1 MTRLLDDPVSRK
13 NRISPWCGF
22 GCASGGFT
30 LIELLVAIGIMA
42 LMAGLSWRSLDGM
55 TKAQAQVQQ
64 RTDSVLALQAG
75 LAQWSVDLDAMVTPL
90 PQTLQTFALNWDGR
104 GLRMLRRSL
113 DTGTSELVVVA
124 WTSRNINGMG
134 QWLRWQSPLLRSRG
148 ELQAAWAQAAQWAQN
163 PGDAEKK
170 YEVRVSELERWQ
182 IFYYRRDA
190 WTNPLSSADAVVQA
204 GSAIGAAVDAN
215 LPDAVRLVLSLPVGE
230 GISGT
235 LTRDWIRPTLGGD
248 KS

>member
-1 MTRLLDDPVSRK
+1 MTRGLGTAVSGSVGRT
-13 NRISPWCGF
+13 NRISPL
-22 GCASGGFT
+22 CASGGFT

-75 LAQWSVDLDAMVTPL
+75 LAQWSADLDAITSL
-90 PQTLQTFALNWDGR
+90 PQTPALDWDGR
-104 GLRMLRRSL
+104 GFRILRRSL
-113 DTGTSELVVVA
+113 DTGTPELVVVA
-124 WTSRNINGMG
+124 WSSRNINGSV

-163 PGDAEKK
+163 PGDAEKNF
-170 YEVRVSELERWQ
+170 EVLVSELERWQ

-190 WTNPLSSADAVVQA
+190 WTNPLSS
-204 GSAIGAAVDAN
+204 GGAALQTGNLNPAAADTN
-215 LPDAVRLVLSLPVGE
+215 LPDGVRLILTLPVGN

-235 LTRDWIRPTLGGD
+235 LTRDWIQPTLAGR

>member
-1 MTRLLDDPVSRK
+1 MKGLVGKADSDRFGGK
-13 NRISPWCGF
+13 NRSSPLRVC
-22 GCASGGFT
+22 GGFT

-55 TKAQAQVQQ
+55 TKAQARVQQ
-64 RTDSVLALQAG
+64 RSDSVLALQAG
-75 LAQWSVDLDAMVTPL
+75 LAQWSVDLDAMVPL
-90 PQTLQTFALNWDGR
+90 PQTSALDWDGR
-104 GLRMLRRSL
+104 GFRILRSSL
-113 DTGTSELVVVA
+113 DTGSSELVVVA
-124 WTSRNINGMG
+124 WASRNIDGNV
-134 QWLRWQSPLLRSRG
+134 QWLRWQSPMLRSRA

-163 PGDAEKK
+163 PGDADKK

-190 WTNPLSSADAVVQA
+190 WTNPLSSGGVATPA
-204 GSAIGAAVDAN
+204 GTLNAAVADTN
-215 LPDAVRLVLSLPVGE
+215 LPDGVRLVLSLPIGE

-235 LTRDWIRPTLGGD
+235 LTRDWIRPTVGGG

>member
-1 MTRLLDDPVSRK
+1 MSRLLGTADTGLVSRK
-13 NRISPWCGF
+13 NRISPL
-22 GCASGGFT
+22 CAVGGFT

-75 LAQWSVDLDAMVTPL
+75 LAQWSADLDAIAPI
-90 PQTLQTFALNWDGR
+90 PQTPALDWDGR
-104 GLRMLRRSL
+104 GFRILRRSL
-113 DTGTSELVVVA
+113 ETGTSELVVVA
-124 WTSRNINGMG
+124 WASRTINGNV
-134 QWLRWQSPLLRSRG
+134 QWLRWQSPVLHSRG
-148 ELQAAWAQAAQWAQN
+148 ELQAVWAQAAQWAQN
-163 PGDAEKK
+163 PGDVDKK
-170 YEVRVSELERWQ
+170 YEVRVSQLERWQ

-190 WTNPLSSADAVVQA
+190 WTNPLSS
-204 GSAIGAAVDAN
+204 GGAAPQAAN
-215 LPDAVRLVLSLPVGE
+215 QSPAVADTNMPDGVRLVLSLPVAE

>member
-1 MTRLLDDPVSRK
+1 MSTVDAPRMGRKSRTGPLC
-13 NRISPWCGF
+13 SS
-22 GCASGGFT
+22 AGFT
-30 LIELLVAIGIMA
+30 LIELLVALGIMA
-42 LMAGLSWRSLDGM
+42 LMAGLSWRGLDGM
-55 TKAQAQVQQ
+55 TRAQAQVQQ
-64 RTDSVLALQAG
+64 RTDSVLTLQAG
-75 LAQWSVDLDAMVTPL
+75 LSQWSADLDAIAPL
-90 PQTLQTFALNWDGR
+90 PQTPALDWDGR
-104 GLRMLRRSL
+104 GLRILRRSL
-113 DTGTSELVVVA
+113 DIGSSELVVVA

-134 QWLRWQSPLLRSRG
+134 QWLRWQSPPLRSRG

-163 PGDAEKK
+163 PGEADKK
-170 YEVRVSELERWQ
+170 YEVRVSELEQWQ

-190 WTNPLSSADAVVQA
+190 WTNPLSSGDVAAQA
-204 GSAIGAAVDAN
+204 GNINPTVADTN

>member
-1 MTRLLDDPVSRK
+1 MTRRLGTADSGSVGQI
-13 NRISPWCGF
+13 NRISPM
-22 GCASGGFT
+22 CAAGGFT

-55 TKAQAQVQQ
+55 TRAQAQVQQ

-75 LAQWSVDLDAMVTPL
+75 LAQWSADLDAITPL
-90 PQTLQTFALNWDGR
+90 PQTPALDWDGR
-104 GLRMLRRSL
+104 GFRILRRSL
-113 DTGTSELVVVA
+113 DTGTPELVVVA
-124 WTSRNINGMG
+124 WSSRSINGVV
-134 QWLRWQSPLLRSRG
+134 QWLRWQSPLVRSRG

-170 YEVRVSELERWQ
+170 FEVLVSDLERWQ

-190 WTNPLSSADAVVQA
+190 WTNPLSSGGTALQSGILNPAAADT
-204 GSAIGAAVDAN
+204 N
-215 LPDAVRLVLSLPVGE
+215 LPDGVRLVLTLPVGN

-235 LTRDWIRPTLGGD
+235 LTRDWIQPTLAGR

>member
-1 MTRLLDDPVSRK
+1 MTRLLAADADPVGRK
-13 NRISPWCGF
+13 NRISPLCGF
-22 GCASGGFT
+22 GCGSGGFT

-64 RTDSVLALQAG
+64 RTDSVLTLQAG
-75 LAQWSVDLDAMVTPL
+75 LAQWSVDLDAMAQLPKTP
-90 PQTLQTFALNWDGR
+90 ALDWDGR
-104 GLRMLRRSL
+104 SLRILRRSL
-113 DTGTSELVVVA
+113 DTGTGELVVVA
-124 WTSRNINGMG
+124 WSSRNINGMG
-134 QWLRWQSPLLRSRG
+134 QWLRWQSPLLRSRS

-163 PGDAEKK
+163 PSDADKK

-190 WTNPLSSADAVVQA
+190 WTNPLSSADAVAQA

-215 LPDAVRLVLSLPVGE
+215 LPDGVRLVLSLPVGE

>member
-1 MTRLLDDPVSRK
+1 MTSLLADPVGRK
-13 NRISPWCGF
+13 NRIGPL
-22 GCASGGFT
+22 CASGGFT

-55 TKAQAQVQQ
+55 TRAQAQVQQ

-75 LAQWSVDLDAMVTPL
+75 LAQWSADLDAIAPL
-90 PQTLQTFALNWDGR
+90 PQTPALDWDGR
-104 GLRMLRRSL
+104 GLRILRRSL

-124 WTSRNINGMG
+124 WTSRNINAMG
-134 QWLRWQSPLLRSRG
+134 QWLRWQSPPLRSRG

-163 PGDAEKK
+163 PGDGDKK

-190 WTNPLSSADAVVQA
+190 WTNPLSSGDVAAQA
-204 GSAIGAAVDAN
+204 GNPAVTDTK

-230 GISGT
+230 GISGR
-235 LTRDWIRPTLGGD
+235 LTRDWIRTTLGGD

>member
-1 MTRLLDDPVSRK
+1 MTRLLGAANTDPVGRK
-13 NRISPWCGF
+13 NRISPLCRS

-30 LIELLVAIGIMA
+30 LIELLVALGIMA
-42 LMAGLSWRSLDGM
+42 LMAGLSWRGLDGM
-55 TKAQAQVQQ
+55 TRAQAQVQQ

-75 LAQWSVDLDAMVTPL
+75 LAQWSVDLDAIAPL
-90 PQTLQTFALNWDGR
+90 PQTPALDWDGR
-104 GLRMLRRSL
+104 GLRILRRSL

-134 QWLRWQSPLLRSRG
+134 QWLRWQSPPLRSRG
-148 ELQAAWAQAAQWAQN
+148 ELQAAWAQAAQWAEN
-163 PGDAEKK
+163 PGDADKK

-190 WTNPLSSADAVVQA
+190 WTHPLSSGGVEAQVGNISPAVADTH
-204 GSAIGAAVDAN
+204 

-230 GISGT
+230 GISGR

>member
-1 MTRLLDDPVSRK
+1 MTRLLGTADTDPVGRK
-13 NRISPWCGF
+13 NRISPL
-22 GCASGGFT
+22 CASGGFT

-64 RTDSVLALQAG
+64 RTDSVLTLQAG
-75 LAQWSVDLDAMVTPL
+75 LAQWSADLDAIAPL
-90 PQTLQTFALNWDGR
+90 PQTPALDWDGR
-104 GLRMLRRSL
+104 GLRILRRSL
-113 DTGTSELVVVA
+113 DTGTGELVVVA
-124 WTSRNINGMG
+124 WTSRNINGNG
-134 QWLRWQSPLLRSRG
+134 QWLRWQSPPLRRRG

-163 PGDAEKK
+163 PGDADKK

-182 IFYYRRDA
+182 IFYYRLDA
-190 WTNPLSSADAVVQA
+190 WTNPLSSGDAVPQA
-204 GSAIGAAVDAN
+204 GNINPAVADTN

>member
-1 MTRLLDDPVSRK
+1 MLAADTDPGGRK
-13 NRISPWCGF
+13 NRIGPLCRSS
-22 GCASGGFT
+22 CASGGFT

-55 TKAQAQVQQ
+55 TRAQAQVQQ
-64 RTDSVLALQAG
+64 RTDSVLALHAG
-75 LAQWSVDLDAMVTPL
+75 LAQWSADLDAIAQL
-90 PQTLQTFALNWDGR
+90 PQTPALDWDGR
-104 GLRMLRRSL
+104 GLRILRRSQ

-124 WTSRNINGMG
+124 WSSRNINAMG
-134 QWLRWQSPLLRSRG
+134 QWLRWQSPPLRSRG

-163 PGDAEKK
+163 PGDADKK

-190 WTNPLSSADAVVQA
+190 WTNPLSSGDVAAQADNINPAVA
-204 GSAIGAAVDAN
+204 DTN
-215 LPDAVRLVLSLPVGE
+215 LPDGVRLVLSLPVGE
-230 GISGT
+230 GISGR

>member
-1 MTRLLDDPVSRK
+1 MTRLLAADADPVGRK
-13 NRISPWCGF
+13 NRISPLCGF

-64 RTDSVLALQAG
+64 RTDSVLTLQAG
-75 LAQWSVDLDAMVTPL
+75 LAQWSVDLDAMAQLPKTP
-90 PQTLQTFALNWDGR
+90 ALDWDGR
-104 GLRMLRRSL
+104 SLRILRRSL
-113 DTGTSELVVVA
+113 DTGTGELVVVA
-124 WTSRNINGMG
+124 WSSRNINGMG
-134 QWLRWQSPLLRSRG
+134 QWLRWQSPLLRSRS

-163 PGDAEKK
+163 PSDADKK

-190 WTNPLSSADAVVQA
+190 WTNPLSSADAVAQA

-215 LPDAVRLVLSLPVGE
+215 LPDGVRLVLSLPVGE

>member
-1 MTRLLDDPVSRK
+1 MKGLVGKADSDRFGGK
-13 NRISPWCGF
+13 NRSSPLRVC
-22 GCASGGFT
+22 GGFT

-75 LAQWSVDLDAMVTPL
+75 LAQWSADLDAIAPI
-90 PQTLQTFALNWDGR
+90 PQTPALDWDGR
-104 GLRMLRRSL
+104 GFRILRRSL
-113 DTGTSELVVVA
+113 DTGSSELVVVA
-124 WTSRNINGMG
+124 WASRTINGHV
-134 QWLRWQSPLLRSRG
+134 QWLRWQSPVLRSRG
-148 ELQAAWAQAAQWAQN
+148 ELQAVWTQAAQWAQN
-163 PGDAEKK
+163 PGDVDKK
-170 YEVRVSELERWQ
+170 YEVRVSQLESWQ

-190 WTNPLSSADAVVQA
+190 WTNPLSSGGAAPQA
-204 GSAIGAAVDAN
+204 GNLSPAVADTN
-215 LPDAVRLVLSLPVGE
+215 MPDGVRLVLSLPVGE

>member
-1 MTRLLDDPVSRK
+1 MTRVLGAANTDPVGRK
-13 NRISPWCGF
+13 KRF
-22 GCASGGFT
+22 VRGCVSGGFT

-55 TKAQAQVQQ
+55 TRTQAQVQQ

-75 LAQWSVDLDAMVTPL
+75 LAQWSVDLDAIAQL
-90 PQTLQTFALNWDGR
+90 PQTPALDWDGR
-104 GLRMLRRSL
+104 GFRILRYSL

-124 WTSRNINGMG
+124 WASRNVNGNV

-163 PGDAEKK
+163 PSDADKK

-190 WTNPLSSADAVVQA
+190 WTNPLSS
-204 GSAIGAAVDAN
+204 GGAAEPTGNINPSAAGTN
-215 LPDAVRLVLSLPVGE
+215 FPDGVRLILSLPAGE